1 MYTYC
6 TLRDVRAAL
15 TPGASSTDIETAA
28 GFDDWQIEDGIEE
41 AEGIVNAHV
50 LSRYT
55 IPTGEVEVEDPENPG
70 NTLVWVVAPSPV
82 RGWTRDIAA
91 WLVTL
96 THRKSKD
103 IGEDDPVRLRYLMVM
118 GMLEDIRDRKSS
130 LPGSVFPPAE
140 EDSVSAVFVENLYE
154 GKLFDP
160 EDFGLGY
167 GAPYRGPQVYWPLV
181 P

>member
-6 TLRDVRAAL
+6 TIRDVRAAL
-15 TPGASSTDIETAA
+15 TPEASPADKETAS
-28 GFDDWQIEDGIEE
+28 GFADWQIEDGIEE

-50 LSRYT
+50 LARYN
-55 IPTGEVEVEDPENPG
+55 IPTGEVEVVNPEDPME
-70 NTLVWVVAPSPV
+70 TWVWIVAPSPV

-103 IGEDDPVRLRYLMVM
+103 ISEDDPVRLRYQMVLE
-118 GMLEDIRDRKSS
+118 MLVAIRDYKGS
-130 LPGSVFPPAE
+130 LPGSVFPPTD
-140 EDSVSAVFVENLYE
+140 EDSQNSVHVENMYE
-154 GKLFDP
+154 GKLFSP

-167 GAPYRGPQVYWPLV
+167 GAPYQGPQVYWPV
-181 P
+181 R